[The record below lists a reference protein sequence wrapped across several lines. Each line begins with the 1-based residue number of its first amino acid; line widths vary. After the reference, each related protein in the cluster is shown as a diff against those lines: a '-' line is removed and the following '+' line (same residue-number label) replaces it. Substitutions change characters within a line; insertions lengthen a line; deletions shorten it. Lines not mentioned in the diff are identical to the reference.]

1 MNWKS
6 LYGIKT
12 KDLRMTSWEG
22 KFNLFGDWQPCN
34 SSAEGFGFH
43 QLLQLSV
50 FSFISS
56 KDVLSLWNQLFT
68 KHKSC

>member
-22 KFNLFGDWQPCN
+22 KFNLLGEWQPCN
-34 SSAEGFGFH
+34 SSAEGFKYRVNWMALFGCRELINVGEGFAA
-43 QLLQLSV
+43 
-50 FSFISS
+50 IAR
-56 KDVLSLWNQLFT
+56 
-68 KHKSC
+68 